1 MSKYIKRIFIALCFV
16 FISGNVFAQDDPLIP
31 QSFAV
36 DTKSQTMAVLDEPE
50 NTIAILKRT
59 NDGFKI
65 TKSIL
70 VDLTK
75 GRHDVQFIY
84 RPMSVAIYEQ
94 NIVFLA
100 SNRDSCYIRIVDL
113 EGNDVYSS
121 PKFTGSASTFSYDKQ
136 TRHLYIAGL
145 NNTGYNV
152 FDIDCTDGFA
162 NIRIDSVSSSH
173 AAYMNYKIPKKSEE
187 IAKHDPTGLGL
198 TVIAMSTVFFALVII
213 SIVLMGFARALHS
226 AQKKKAKET
235 IPNKQ
240 ERKEAVQE
248 FKAGGNLSGEA
259 LAAISAAIHL
269 YNEELHDEEN
279 TILTI
284 VKVEK
289 RYSPWSSKIHNMN
302 VYRR

>member
-1 MSKYIKRIFIALCFV
+1 MNKLAKQIFIALCFV
-16 FISGNVFAQDDPLIP
+16 IVSGNIFAQDDPLIP

-36 DTKSQTMAVLDEPE
+36 DTKSQTMAVIDEPE
-50 NTIAILKRT
+50 NMIAILNRT
-59 NDGFKI
+59 ADGFKV

-70 VDLTK
+70 VDATK

-94 NIVFLA
+94 NIIFLA
-100 SNRDSCYIRIVDL
+100 SNRDSCYIEVVDL
-113 EGNDVYSS
+113 KGNNIYTS
-121 PKFTGSASTFSYDKQ
+121 PKFVGNASTFSYDKQ
-136 TRHLYIAGL
+136 SKHLYIGGL
-145 NNTGYNV
+145 NATGYNV
-152 FDIDCTDGFA
+152 FDIDCSAGFA
-162 NIRIDSVSSSH
+162 NIHIDNVSSDK
-173 AAYMNYKIPKKSEE
+173 AAYMNYQVPKKSEE
-187 IAKHDPTGLGL
+187 IAKHDSTGLGL
-198 TVIAMSTVFFALVII
+198 TMIAMSTVFFALVVI

-226 AQKKKAKET
+226 AQKKKAKQS
-235 IPNKQ
+235 IPDKQ
-240 ERKEAVQE
+240 ERKEAVGE

-269 YNEELHDEEN
+269 YNDELHDEEN